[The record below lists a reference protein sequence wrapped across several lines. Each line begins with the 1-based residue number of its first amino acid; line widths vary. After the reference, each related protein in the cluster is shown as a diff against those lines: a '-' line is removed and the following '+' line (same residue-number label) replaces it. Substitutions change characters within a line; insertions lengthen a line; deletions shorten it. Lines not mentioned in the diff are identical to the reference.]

1 MTQDPTA
8 SWAQECEVHGLCEC
22 GVPVRRMVPR
32 QLLSDTAN
40 YQGKCFYRG
49 KAVILLQNQNLHAI
63 HCSLLHVSFMK
74 SSTDISSRE
83 MFNKSK

>member
-22 GVPVRRMVPR
+22 GVPLRRMVPC
-32 QLLSDTAN
+32 QLLSELITKESVFIEEK
-40 YQGKCFYRG
+40 QLFYFRI
-49 KAVILLQNQNLHAI
+49 KIFTLSI